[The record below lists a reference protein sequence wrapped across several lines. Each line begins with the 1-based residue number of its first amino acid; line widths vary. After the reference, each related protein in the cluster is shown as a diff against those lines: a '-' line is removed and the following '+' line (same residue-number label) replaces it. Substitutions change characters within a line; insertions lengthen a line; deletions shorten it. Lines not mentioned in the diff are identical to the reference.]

1 MVAFMVSQRF
11 LSVTGLEPHPAAVS
25 QIVRAQMVS
34 SRYLIQSC
42 DNGRSIIYIVDHLNL
57 EPSDV
62 AIESF
67 SFKHARSLDDNC
79 CSGNH

>member
-11 LSVTGLEPHPAAVS
+11 LSVTGLGPNPVAAS

-67 SFKHARSLDDNC
+67 SFKHARS
-79 CSGNH
+79 SG

>member
-1 MVAFMVSQRF
+1 DLATSVSQRF
-11 LSVTGLEPHPAAVS
+11 LSVTALEPHPTAAS
-25 QIVRAQMVS
+25 QIVRAQMVL
-34 SRYLIQSC
+34 SRYLVQSC

-67 SFKHARSLDDNC
+67 SFKHARSSGDNC